1 MKRALYTDAGLCIVS
16 FRRCVILNGIDVGAV
31 RPDLGERL
39 AVVDLRRIDH
49 RLRRTESQIF
59 DEWRDARRT
68 IWKGLLDLAAAVHS
82 RLDTTRINFTPRMAD
97 FARVLAAVDAEL
109 GTNGLARYMSR
120 ASQLCEDSLQA
131 DPFIESLRD
140 ICIEAIMGKTGSEL
154 LSIVTASS
162 DFGRPPKGW
171 PRNGRDVT
179 AALKRNATALR
190 ELGWQIED
198 DGARNHRN
206 VLLWTIQPPASEDGI
221 NIRPSRSSRSSAMLA
236 G

>member
-1 MKRALYTDAGLCIVS
+1 MRCTPTQVLSIVS
-16 FRRCVILNGIDVGAV
+16 FRRCVIVNGIDVGAV

-39 AVVDLRRIDH
+39 AVVDLKRIER

-59 DEWRDARRT
+59 DDWRDARRT
-68 IWKGLLDLAAAVHS
+68 IWTGLLDLAAAVHN
-82 RLDTTRINFTPRMAD
+82 RLDTTRVGFTPRMAD

-120 ASQLCEDSLQA
+120 ASQLSEDSLQS

-140 ICIEAIMGKTGSEL
+140 VCTEPIVGKTGSEL
-154 LSIVTASS
+154 LSIVTVCSEI
-162 DFGRPPKGW
+162 GRPPKGW

-190 ELGWQIED
+190 DLGWQIED
-198 DGARNHRN
+198 DAARNHRN
-206 VLLWTIQPPASEDGI
+206 VLLWTIQPPTSEDRI
-221 NIRPSRSSRSSAMLA
+221 TIRPSQSSQSSAMLA

>member
-1 MKRALYTDAGLCIVS
+1 MKRALYTDADLAIVS

-39 AVVDLRRIDH
+39 AVIDLKRIDR
-49 RLRRTESQIF
+49 RLRRTETDIF
-59 DEWRDARRT
+59 DQWRNSRRT
-68 IWKGLLDLAAAVHS
+68 VLTGLLNLAAAVHD
-82 RLDTTRINFTPRMAD
+82 RLDTTFVDFTPRMAD

-120 ASQLCEDSLQA
+120 ASQLYEDSLQS
-131 DPFIESLRD
+131 DPFVESLRGACTQP
-140 ICIEAIMGKTGSEL
+140 IFGKSGAEL
-154 LSIVTASS
+154 LSMITPSS
-162 DFGRPPKGW
+162 DLGHRPKGW
-171 PRNGRDVT
+171 PRNGRDVS

-190 ELGWQIED
+190 DLGWQIED

-206 VLLWTIQPPASEDGI
+206 VLLWTIRPPTTEDRTTIG
-221 NIRPSRSSRSSAMLA
+221 PSHPSHPSAMLA